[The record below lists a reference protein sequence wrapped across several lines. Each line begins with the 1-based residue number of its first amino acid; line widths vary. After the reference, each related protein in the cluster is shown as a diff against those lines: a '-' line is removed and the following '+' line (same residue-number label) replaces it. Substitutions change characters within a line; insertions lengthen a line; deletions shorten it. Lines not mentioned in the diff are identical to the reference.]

1 MQHKRSESEE
11 EGHPVPPNSPTTEFD
26 DPGMSSGHMAVYVDN
41 LKTDL
46 DLFYLISFEFY
57 LCYYGNNK

>member
-26 DPGMSSGHMAVYVDN
+26 DPGMSSGHMAV
-41 LKTDL
+41 
-46 DLFYLISFEFY
+46 
-57 LCYYGNNK
+57 CG